1 MSNKKNQ
8 KAARKKKSFWQVA
21 MIAAI
26 IAVVILFFCWA
37 WTTKMLSDFGRFVHG
52 IFKTGFILS
61 IPAAI
66 YCIFRFRIAASL
78 LELEK
83 QLSEAEISLAKETT
97 VRHIKKAV
105 AIKRA
110 EVRLC
115 GFDFRVFR
123 DTKDLEMRW
132 TLFAFTCAFVF
143 AVLFILRIIVAVAA
157 VRSTIAH
164 VLLIIITIALVVM
177 TVFGIYAFARAIL
190 KTRIAKMQAALK
202 GRYTAKN
209 LQDDIDEAAKA
220 TFKSRKSHNDTKAPR
235 SRVPESDLKLSK
247 KDRKKIRKQLLKEHK
262 YDLRDGAPWTKE
274 DVKETKKAISKL
286 QKLDKGLGLGIRA
299 LR

>member
-1 MSNKKNQ
+1 
-8 KAARKKKSFWQVA
+8 
-21 MIAAI
+21 
-26 IAVVILFFCWA
+26 
-37 WTTKMLSDFGRFVHG
+37 
-52 IFKTGFILS
+52 
-61 IPAAI
+61 
-66 YCIFRFRIAASL
+66 
-78 LELEK
+78 
-83 QLSEAEISLAKETT
+83 
-97 VRHIKKAV
+97 
-105 AIKRA
+105 
-110 EVRLC
+110 
-115 GFDFRVFR
+115 
-123 DTKDLEMRW
+123 
-132 TLFAFTCAFVF
+132 
-143 AVLFILRIIVAVAA
+143 
-157 VRSTIAH
+157 
-164 VLLIIITIALVVM
+164 M